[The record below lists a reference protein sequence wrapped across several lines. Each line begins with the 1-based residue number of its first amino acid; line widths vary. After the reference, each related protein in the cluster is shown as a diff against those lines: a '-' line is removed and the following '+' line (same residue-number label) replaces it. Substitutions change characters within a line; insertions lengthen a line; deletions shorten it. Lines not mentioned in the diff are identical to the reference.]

1 MKMKQILAGVLTAAM
16 VLTCT
21 PVSSLA
27 AEDST
32 ASDAETRLNPGATVT
47 ENEVI
52 FVPNED
58 GTFADFNST
67 DNADVMNFLN
77 TVTDFEVTVVY
88 KFTDASSLSATSY
101 ALFTL
106 ADDDGADYFTVRHA
120 PKRTTSE
127 GDIAWAYNG
136 SAAGLKFGKAEFLI
150 NDTKW
155 HKLSFSM
162 SSSKKMNVVY
172 DGKAPFND
180 NWNASSACPSTFPGT
195 ASSPTTYDHVYIGKV
210 APGKTYTEAVGS
222 NVDFPGTIK
231 YVKVSKTPVANN
243 TELMQENTSINEISS
258 KAWDDAKKEY
268 TNLTAENDYTA
279 ATWISF
285 AEKLNAEPSTEREM
299 LDAIDELK
307 TAYAA
312 LVASTADTKAATLTA
327 LQERIS
333 TATLYKNK
341 GADTYVSG
349 YTELVTKIEE
359 VSAIVLNS
367 DNCKERELQD
377 ALAGLNAVIDG
388 LVFVDK
394 VYTNVAVGNDIY
406 DAEDALFYS
415 NMDSLT
421 YTVVFKYNAAPNT
434 QYAPLVTLRDD
445 NGKYV
450 TIYFGVVTNSNNGRD
465 GKVAFSY
472 QGSGANAFTANP
484 VKIDDTQ
491 YHKLTFSFKDG
502 NINMRLDGGS
512 ARTISDTAQ
521 TAPGLKW
528 CQGFVD
534 TLNANAWTHVE
545 IGKQCTNEIWAS
557 TGNYASDFPD
567 STIKYVQISR
577 NANDANGVTTVNNS
591 TNDGIVQERDAL
603 VAEKAD
609 TISNGVSTYYTSDSW
624 TAYETACTNA
634 SEATTDWDIMN
645 KIDALKT
652 AKDGL
657 TKTSPQFSGY
667 SITLGGKI
675 GVKFYTE
682 VAEDDDTKAPAF
694 TSGSSELTSVQTVE
708 NGKKVYTVE
717 LPAKKMADDI
727 IVDMKNVSTNECLDR
742 VVCSVADYADTL
754 LADDAQSDEL
764 KALVKAMLNY
774 GAAAQVQF
782 SYNTEN
788 PANASLNDTDKAVAE
803 IGTELDADCGSMGVT
818 ADGYKGLSLVLN
830 SETALKL
837 YATTDASIVLKKD
850 GAEVAVSG
858 SEKNNGFS
866 YVTLANIA
874 ANHLQDTYTVEIGG
888 TAVGTVSPLLYCYN
902 VTKGSFDA
910 SLKNL
915 VNALYQY
922 NKAAVA
928 YNPSS
933 SSNQ

>member
-27 AEDST
+27 AEDSA
-32 ASDAETRLNPGATVT
+32 ASDAETRLSPGATVT

-67 DNADVMNFLN
+67 DNADVMTFLN

-88 KFTDASSLSATSY
+88 KFANTSSLSATSY

-106 ADDDGADYFTVRHA
+106 ADDDGTDYFTVRHA
-120 PKRTTSE
+120 PKRDASN

-136 SAAGLKFGKAEFLI
+136 SVAGLKFQHTSFLV
-150 NDTKW
+150 NDTKC

-172 DGKAPFND
+172 DGSAPLND
-180 NWNASSACPSTFPGT
+180 NWGASGACPSTFPGT
-195 ASSPTTYDHVYIGKV
+195 TSNPTTYDHAYIGKV
-210 APGKTYTEAVGS
+210 APGKTYTTAVGS

-231 YVKVSKTPVANN
+231 YVKVSKTPVANRAG
-243 TELMQENTSINEISS
+243 LVQENTSINEISS
-258 KAWDDAKKEY
+258 KAWDAAKEKY

-279 ATWISF
+279 ASWSAFT
-285 AEKLNAEPSTEREM
+285 EKLNAEPSTEWGM
-299 LDAIDELK
+299 LNTIDELETVY
-307 TAYAA
+307 TA
-312 LVASTADTKAATLTA
+312 LEASTTDTKAAALTA
-327 LQERIS
+327 LQEAIT

-341 GADTYVSG
+341 GADTYESG
-349 YTELVTKIEE
+349 YQELVAKIEE
-359 VSAIVLNS
+359 ANEMVSNA
-367 DNCKERELQD
+367 DNYKERELQD
-377 ALAGLNAVIDG
+377 AIVGLNAVIG
-388 LVFVDK
+388 NLVFAAK

-415 NMDSLT
+415 NMESLT

-434 QYAPLVTLRDD
+434 QYAPLVTFRDD

-465 GKVAFSY
+465 GRVAFSY
-472 QGSGANAFTANP
+472 QGSGANAFTATP

-491 YHKLTFSFKDG
+491 YHKLTFSFKGKD
-502 NINMRLDGGS
+502 INMRLDGGS
-512 ARTISDTAQ
+512 AKTINDDAVAGARWSQDFI
-521 TAPGLKW
+521 G
-528 CQGFVD
+528 
-534 TLNANAWTHVE
+534 TLNANKWTHVE
-545 IGKQCTNEIWAS
+545 IGKQYTDDIWAS
-557 TGNYASDFPD
+557 NANYVSDFPD

-603 VAEKAD
+603 VAEKD
-609 TISNGVSTYYTSDSW
+609 KMISNGVSTYYTSDSW
-624 TAYETACTNA
+624 TAYEAACTNA
-634 SEATTDWDIMN
+634 SAATTDWDIMN

-652 AKDGL
+652 AKEGL

-682 VAEDDDTKAPAF
+682 VAEDDATKAPVF

-727 IVDMKNVSTNECLDR
+727 TVDMKNVSTNECLDR

-754 LADDAQSDEL
+754 LADDTQSDEL

-774 GAAAQVQF
+774 GAAAQV
-782 SYNTEN
+782 
-788 PANASLNDTDKAVAE
+788 
-803 IGTELDADCGSMGVT
+803 
-818 ADGYKGLSLVLN
+818 
-830 SETALKL
+830 
-837 YATTDASIVLKKD
+837 
-850 GAEVAVSG
+850 
-858 SEKNNGFS
+858 
-866 YVTLANIA
+866 
-874 ANHLQDTYTVEIGG
+874 
-888 TAVGTVSPLLYCYN
+888 
-902 VTKGSFDA
+902 
-910 SLKNL
+910 
-915 VNALYQY
+915 
-922 NKAAVA
+922 
-928 YNPSS
+928 
-933 SSNQ
+933 